1 MEKLFCFTSGGHS
14 SPVSYVLLPLFLINV
29 SFSTSTPITV
39 SPTPRRT
46 KCPACRAL
54 FPRTERSSSRSR
66 CLLMTAARRG
76 WASASKETSPGRP
89 GRTWGSS
96 SNPLSTEELRTRWPN
111 IVRRTQM
118 SKGKSSG
125 QQQKGWA
132 VKNRNTGHRAKGDQ
146 IQAGACWSSS
156 RSGGAIGAPDC
167 AQGSDLLVQ
176 TYTNQQKWSSPDAAT
191 VWSPLFVRWQDGRL
205 CVNDQLV
212 AVNGESLLGCSNHQ
226 AMETLRRS
234 MSQEGNA
241 RGTIQ
246 LVVLRVMKVKSGFLE
261 LQRKSVSI
269 NPQSCQDWVQLSI
282 CCNGKLK

>member
-96 SNPLSTEELRTRWPN
+96 SNPLSTEALRTRWPN
-111 IVRRTQM
+111 IVRM

-132 VKNRNTGHRAKGDQ
+132 VKNRNTDLRAKGDQ
-146 IQAGACWSSS
+146 VQRREHVEAAVRQGEPMVVLTVFRVLICWCKHIQTNNN
-156 RSGGAIGAPDC
+156 
-167 AQGSDLLVQ
+167 DLLQ
-176 TYTNQQKWSSPDAAT
+176 RRCD
-191 VWSPLFVRWQDGRL
+191 PLYL
-205 CVNDQLV
+205 CVGRTD
-212 AVNGESLLGCSNHQ
+212 GCAS
-226 AMETLRRS
+226 TTSWWR
-234 MSQEGNA
+234 
-241 RGTIQ
+241 
-246 LVVLRVMKVKSGFLE
+246 
-261 LQRKSVSI
+261 
-269 NPQSCQDWVQLSI
+269 
-282 CCNGKLK
+282 